1 VAPVFAIVL
10 GFFCSS
16 FADLALVFVR
26 YQPAGIFLQ
35 PVRVGAPVRA
45 AIATVAHREGGD
57 GLYCDKSKQQKTRS

>member
-16 FADLALVFVR
+16 FADLALVVVR

-35 PVRVGAPVRA
+35 PVRVGASVGA
-45 AIATVAHREGGD
+45 AIATVTHRERGD
-57 GLYCDKSKQQKTRS
+57 WLYRDESKQQKTRS